1 MDNFVILTDSC
12 CDLPAALAAEWKVE
26 AIPLAL
32 TIAGKTYRNFLDERE
47 ISYHDFYQFLREQ
60 QSILTTAP
68 NIDDFISYM
77 KPHLE
82 KGEDILYLGFS
93 SALSASYNVGTVAAK
108 ELSEQYPQRKIMTVD
123 SLSASL
129 GQGLLV
135 SLMVAEQQKGHSIEE
150 VAAFA
155 EKMKYHICH
164 WFMVE
169 DLNHLK
175 RGGRIPAT
183 TAMVGTILN
192 IKPILHFDNE
202 GKMISMENGHG
213 RNKSIKR
220 LAEIVLAKAN
230 NLSEQ
235 TVYISHVDCFADAE
249 RLEQLLKEL
258 GVKKTMIHPVGPVIG
273 AHTGP
278 GTMAVFFIG
287 DQR

>member
-1 MDNFVILTDSC
+1 MNNFVILTDSC

-26 AIPLAL
+26 AVPLAV
-32 TIAGKTYRNFLDERE
+32 TIAGKTYRNFLDEKE
-47 ISYHDFYQFLREQ
+47 ISFHDFYQLLREH
-60 QSILTTAP
+60 QSALTTAP
-68 NIDDFISYM
+68 NIDDFINYM

-82 KGEDILYLGFS
+82 NGEDILFLGFS
-93 SALSASYNVGTVAAK
+93 SALSASYNVGTIVAK
-108 ELSEQYPQRKIMTVD
+108 ELSEQFPKRKILTID

-135 SLMVAEQQKGHSIEE
+135 SLMVAEQQKGRSIDE

-155 EKMKYHICH
+155 ERMKYHICH

-175 RGGRIPAT
+175 RGGRISAT
-183 TAMVGTILN
+183 TAMVGTVLN

-202 GKMISMENGHG
+202 GKMINMEKGHG
-213 RNKSIKR
+213 RNKSIRR
-220 LAEIVLAKAN
+220 LAEIVLATAK

-235 TVYISHVDCFADAE
+235 TVYISHADCFEDAE

-258 GVKKTMIHPVGPVIG
+258 GVQKTMINYVGPVIG
-273 AHTGP
+273 AHAGP
-278 GTMAVFFIG
+278 GTMAVFFIA

>member
-1 MDNFVILTDSC
+1 MNNFVILTDSC

-26 AIPLAL
+26 AVPLAV
-32 TIAGKTYRNFLDERE
+32 TIAGKTYRNFLDEKE
-47 ISYHDFYQFLREQ
+47 ISFHDFYQLLREH
-60 QSILTTAP
+60 QSALTTAP
-68 NIDDFISYM
+68 NIDDFINYM

-82 KGEDILYLGFS
+82 NGEDILFLGFS
-93 SALSASYNVGTVAAK
+93 SALSASYNVGTIVAK
-108 ELSEQYPQRKIMTVD
+108 ELSEQFPKRKILTID

-135 SLMVAEQQKGHSIEE
+135 SLMVAEQQKGRSIEE

-155 EKMKYHICH
+155 ERMKYHICH

-175 RGGRIPAT
+175 RGGRISAT
-183 TAMVGTILN
+183 TAMVGTVLN

-202 GKMISMENGHG
+202 GKMINMEKGHG
-213 RNKSIKR
+213 RNKSIRR
-220 LAEIVLAKAN
+220 LAEIVLATAK

-235 TVYISHVDCFADAE
+235 TVYISHADCFEDAE

-258 GVKKTMIHPVGPVIG
+258 GVQKTMINYVGPVIG
-273 AHTGP
+273 AHAGP
-278 GTMAVFFIG
+278 GTMAVFFIA

>member
-1 MDNFVILTDSC
+1 MDKFVILTDSC
-12 CDLPAALAAEWKVE
+12 CDLPAAMAADLKIE
-26 AIPLAL
+26 AVPLAV

-47 ISYHDFYQFLREQ
+47 ISSHDFYQLLREH
-60 QSILTTAP
+60 QSALTTAP
-68 NIDDFISYM
+68 NIDDFTNYM

-82 KGEDILYLGFS
+82 NGEDILFLGFS

-108 ELSEQYPQRKIMTVD
+108 ELSEQYSKRKILTID

-135 SLMVAEQQKGHSIEE
+135 SLSVAEQRKGCSIEE

-155 EKMKYHICH
+155 ERMKYHICH

-175 RGGRIPAT
+175 RGGRISAT
-183 TAMVGTILN
+183 TAVVGTLLN

-202 GKMISMENGHG
+202 GKMINMEKGHG

-220 LAEIVLAKAN
+220 LAEIVSEKAK

-235 TVYISHVDCFADAE
+235 TVFISHADCYEDAE
-249 RLEQLLKEL
+249 RLDELLKEY
-258 GVKKTMIHPVGPVIG
+258 GVKKTMINSVGPVIG
-273 AHTGP
+273 AHAGP
-278 GTMAVFFIG
+278 STMAVFFIA